1 MDESAGKDA
10 DAMKMLILCNGEYGD
25 PSWYRSRMSGYS
37 RIICTDGA
45 ACMARRIGIVPD
57 LVVGDMDSI
66 AAEDRESLESA
77 GARFQV
83 YPPEKDLTDTQIAY
97 EIAREQGASFVTVW
111 GGTGSRLDHTLSTLH
126 NAFMLV
132 EQGIDVC
139 FASPDVTIH
148 LVRRRLALTGS
159 PGDTVSLIVLGDR
172 AKGITLTG
180 FRYPLR
186 NATLEGTWQI
196 GVSNFMTMAN
206 PVVEVADGNIA
217 VFHYHRLPDEAL

>member
-1 MDESAGKDA
+1 MNDGPEKAA
-10 DAMKMLILCNGEYGD
+10 DAVNMLILCNGEYGE
-25 PSWYRSRMSGYS
+25 PSWYRCRLSGYS
-37 RIICTDGA
+37 RVICTDGA
-45 ACMARRIGIVPD
+45 ARMARRIGIVPD

-97 EIAREQGASFVTVW
+97 EIAREQGAAFVTVW
-111 GGTGSRLDHTLSTLH
+111 GGTGSRLDHTLSTLC
-126 NAFMLV
+126 NAFRLV
-132 EQGIDVC
+132 EHGIDVC

-148 LVRRRLALTGS
+148 LVRGRLVMTGT
-159 PGDTVSLIVLGDR
+159 PGDTVSLVVLGDR
-172 AKGITLTG
+172 ATGVTLTG

-196 GVSNFMTMAN
+196 GVSNSMTQAG
-206 PVVEVADGNIA
+206 PVVEVADGNVA
-217 VFHYHRLPDEAL
+217 VFHYHRLPE